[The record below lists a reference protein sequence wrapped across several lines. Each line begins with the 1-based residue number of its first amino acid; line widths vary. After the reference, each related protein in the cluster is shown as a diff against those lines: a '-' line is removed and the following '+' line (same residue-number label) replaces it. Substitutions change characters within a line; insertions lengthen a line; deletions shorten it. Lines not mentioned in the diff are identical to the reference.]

1 MLSRSEPDCPLQL
14 LDKANYVDR
23 QKKITNLAL
32 VIAKN
37 RRQVT
42 GHIALKTNKF
52 RGHRFRSYS
61 LLKGESR
68 AHLLTDTLPLARKR
82 L

>member
-1 MLSRSEPDCPLQL
+1 MLSRSELDCPLQL
-14 LDKANYVDR
+14 LE
-23 QKKITNLAL
+23 QE
-32 VIAKN
+32 N

-68 AHLLTDTLPLARKR
+68 AHLLTDTLPLAPKR